1 MSPREWLTLYRC
13 GCGYVG
19 LTGLPLTGLV
29 LSLLANVAMLVLL
42 LLV

>member
-19 LTGLPLTGLV
+19 LTGLPLTV
-29 LSLLANVAMLVLL
+29 LANVALLVLL
-42 LLV
+42 LV